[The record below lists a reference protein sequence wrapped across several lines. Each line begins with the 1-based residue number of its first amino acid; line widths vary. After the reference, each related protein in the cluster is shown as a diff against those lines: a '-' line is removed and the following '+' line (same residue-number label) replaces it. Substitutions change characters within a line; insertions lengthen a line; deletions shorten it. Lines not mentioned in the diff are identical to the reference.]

1 MKQVDSSSQQLHLFP
16 NSSYL
21 VSASWQKLSDTPKL
35 FCAVLDV
42 PDLIVK
48 VPEIMGNELIP
59 HYGLHR
65 TASAYFAR

>member
-21 VSASWQKLSDTPKL
+21 VSTSWQKLSDTPKL

-59 HYGLHR
+59 HFGLYR
-65 TASAYFAR
+65 NASAYFAR

>member
-1 MKQVDSSSQQLHLFP
+1 MKQVDSSSQHLHLFP

-21 VSASWQKLSDTPKL
+21 VSTSWQQLSDTPKL

-48 VPEIMGNELIP
+48 VPEMVGNTISEF
-59 HYGLHR
+59 GLLYK
-65 TASAYFAR
+65 TV